1 MALWRFFEYV
11 TEDDENLMAA
21 WYAAQDPEVQA
32 EFDATLLILR
42 ATDDWENEDVEHFKP
57 LVKNHVGLGE
67 IRFYVE
73 GLAPGATRPHRRR
86 FRPVGIWPPTTD
98 HEFVLILGCEKSG
111 RTYIP
116 HAAFELALHH
126 KAVLDQ
132 GRGTVRERI

>member
-57 LVKNHVGLGE
+57 LVKNHVGLGD
-67 IRFYVE
+67 
-73 GLAPGATRPHRRR
+73 
-86 FRPVGIWPPTTD
+86 PV
-98 HEFVLILGCEKSG
+98 LC
-111 RTYIP
+111 
-116 HAAFELALHH
+116 
-126 KAVLDQ
+126 
-132 GRGTVRERI
+132 